1 MCLSMF
7 EAMKPTKQNLS
18 FVLTFISII
27 GLLTLAFYKGV
38 DISMS
43 LPAVLGI
50 YVGARAG
57 QKSLAIYAASKDE
70 NADTHAVIRD
80 LEGASKKVDSP
91 E

>member
-1 MCLSMF
+1 MGLGMF
-7 EAMKPTKQNLS
+7 KAMKPTKQNLS
-18 FVLTFISII
+18 FVLTFISVV
-27 GLLTLAFYKGV
+27 GLLNLAFFKGV

-50 YVGARAG
+50 YIGARAG

-70 NADTHAVIRD
+70 TADTHAIIRD
-80 LEGASKKVDSP
+80 LEGTPGKVDSP